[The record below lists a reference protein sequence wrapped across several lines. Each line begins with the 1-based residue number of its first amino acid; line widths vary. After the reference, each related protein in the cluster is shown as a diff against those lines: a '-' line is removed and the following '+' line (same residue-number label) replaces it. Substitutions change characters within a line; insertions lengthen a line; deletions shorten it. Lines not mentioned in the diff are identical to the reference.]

1 MLKIYLCTVEYS
13 LQYGNQE
20 EYLSTDTSFVIR
32 DEAEAVEK
40 TKEWGA
46 YTAEARSA
54 YNHICEW
61 KQTKKGIKAIY
72 NTSWYDDDVCVK
84 EWLAPNAK
92 LIANISYQEAS
103 CTAGHLLKLPA
114 TDVIAYLKQEGM
126 SFQTHS

>member
-13 LQYGNQE
+13 LKNGDQE
-20 EYLSTDTSFVIR
+20 EYLSTNTNFVIR
-32 DEAEAVEK
+32 DESEAVEQ

-46 YTAEARSA
+46 YTVEARSA

-61 KQTKKGIKAIY
+61 KQTKKGIKTIY
-72 NTSWYDDDVCVK
+72 WFSRDDSVCVK

-92 LIANISYQEAS
+92 LVANISYKESS

-114 TDVIAYLKQEGM
+114 ADVIAYLKQEGLGLTIP
-126 SFQTHS
+126 S